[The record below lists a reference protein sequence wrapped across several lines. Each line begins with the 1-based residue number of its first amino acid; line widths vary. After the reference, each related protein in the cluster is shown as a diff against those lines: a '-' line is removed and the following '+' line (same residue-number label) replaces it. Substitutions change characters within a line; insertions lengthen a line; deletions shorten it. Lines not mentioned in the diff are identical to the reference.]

1 MKKKTDAFGRI
12 FLIVSL
18 VFFLWPSAAF
28 SWGAIWKAVETHQY
42 ILSGAMELAGRD
54 PAFNQPFPTVQ
65 ELRNQD
71 CVVVTPLGKIGP
83 GPDVDGNSP
92 FSWHYY
98 NPLTEKGKGEAPRQ
112 TGLFFNE
119 MMAKRVRR
127 EDQSKEAAWS
137 AHFLA
142 DMFVPYHVVGMPE
155 EDAWVAL
162 MTGRPLD
169 EREAGPSRLYSPSS
183 PPPAGWG
190 NKGDFSDALQLLFT
204 EYPPG
209 NEDGVDW
216 FDPWYFNG
224 YGGTS
229 SQGIATGSHG
239 WWEFTAWTQMSGENV
254 RVLMGRLLREFPYD
268 PLWKNRKSTM
278 GSDFWKEQGLAA
290 EAFAASSASWTRKNM
305 EVVLQNPDLGIAHAI
320 RAVYTLYRASMT
332 SIRTGWRQEPRTEGY
347 RIYAIVNNALPGE
360 SLYDVDLRLLYLEK
374 GKWQASNIQ
383 RINTPIP
390 SGGISESFWD
400 VRSDGPLDCILEVSG
415 IYLKTPDL
423 GYVNMPF
430 RTKGREPEGEK
441 WTVSGSAAFSM
452 LNYPEGKK
460 INNVFLLFPLTGG
473 AVSGKV
479 NILYEPLRSGGM
491 KPVNL
496 LLNLTGNFDGE
507 KLSGTY
513 EGYHENVFWAGRSSV
528 AGKWEGHLFGEQL
541 KGTLLLENQGKTFS
555 LGFICRVSKPR

>member
-1 MKKKTDAFGRI
+1 MKKKINAFGRI
-12 FLIVSL
+12 FLFVSAII
-18 VFFLWPSAAF
+18 FLWPSAAF
-28 SWGAIWKAVETHQY
+28 SWAAIWKAVETHQY
-42 ILSGAMELAGRD
+42 ILSGAMELADGD
-54 PAFNQPFPTVQ
+54 PAFHQPFPTAQ

-71 CVVVTPLGKIGP
+71 YVVVTPLGKSGP

-92 FSWHYY
+92 YSWHYY
-98 NPLTEKGKGEAPRQ
+98 NPLMEKGKGQAPRQ
-112 TGLFFNE
+112 TGFFFNE
-119 MMAKRVRR
+119 MMSKRVRR
-127 EDQSKEAAWS
+127 EDQSKEAAWA

-155 EDAWVAL
+155 EDAWIAL

-169 EREAGPSRLYSPSS
+169 ESEAGPSWLYSRST

-190 NKGDFSDALQLLFT
+190 ENGNFSDALQLFFA

-229 SQGIATGSHG
+229 SPGIATGSHG
-239 WWEFTAWTQMSGENV
+239 WWEFTAWNQMSAEHVHVLLG
-254 RVLMGRLLREFPYD
+254 RVLPEFPYD
-268 PLWKNRKSTM
+268 PLWKNKKSTM
-278 GSDFWKEQGLAA
+278 GSEFWKEQGLAA
-290 EAFAASSASWTRKNM
+290 EAFAAASASWTRRNM
-305 EVVLQNPDLGIAHAI
+305 RFVLLNPELGIAQAI

-332 SIRTGWRQEPRTEGY
+332 SIRTGWRQESLTEGY
-347 RIYAIVNNALPGE
+347 RIYAMVNNALPGE

-383 RINTPIP
+383 RINMPIP
-390 SGGISESFWD
+390 PEGTGESFWD
-400 VRSDGPLDCILEVSG
+400 VRSDEPLQCILEVSG
-415 IYLKTPDL
+415 MYLKTPDL

-430 RTKGREPEGEK
+430 RTKGRKPEGEK

-460 INNVFLLFPLTGG
+460 INTIFLLFPLTGG

-479 NILYEPLRSGGM
+479 NLLYEPNRPGGM
-491 KPVNL
+491 KPLNL
-496 LLNLTGNFDGE
+496 ILNLTGNFDGE
-507 KLSGTY
+507 RLSGTY
-513 EGYHENVFWAGRSSV
+513 EGSHENVFWAGRSGV
-528 AGKWEGHLFGEQL
+528 AGKWQGHLSGEQV

-555 LGFICRVSKPR
+555 LDFIGRLSKPR